1 MNSCTIIKSITYS
14 AYYNPAYQALGRPQ
28 YWPHFSDKANS
39 YATSNDRAN
48 VIQKASGIENNIVKV
63 EISTVKTEISV
74 QILDV
79 EGLSSRAKFRGDCDS
94 HSAQQ
99 LTL

>member
-28 YWPHFSDKANS
+28 YWPHFSGKANS

-63 EISTVKTEISV
+63 EISTRVNYLKSV
-74 QILDV
+74 RN
-79 EGLSSRAKFRGDCDS
+79 LSVCFAKNTF
-94 HSAQQ
+94 
-99 LTL
+99 